1 VLQTIK
7 HRPALGF
14 PRSFA
19 GQRRRPKARARRA
32 ACKKRLLS
40 HIPPLTL
47 PPPAMCSPSLQQ
59 TLDALPVMTWCLQDG
74 SDVPFL
80 NSGFRDFLGI
90 EKEAPPTDLWLQ
102 SIHPEDRP
110 GRDEAIQSARNIGT
124 LYRVSY
130 RLRRADGSSCWVC
143 ESGAPQKNASGAIES
158 WLGAIIPVEAPR
170 NGAHLG
176 DGHNSFPATLASQDG
191 RSSGIGLE
199 ERGREAVPSKNPI
212 QERAR
217 QQEAVALLG
226 QQALSGAALSDLF
239 TTATDLVRS
248 TLEGLLCS
256 VMQTQDDG
264 SALAVVGISGWPRAD
279 AGNLIPTGRSSQSG
293 YTLMVGEPVIVE
305 DMATETRFQI
315 SEPVRRIGAVSAITV
330 IIHTEG
336 APFGVLSAMSM
347 QPRAF
352 TKDDV
357 HFLQSIANVL
367 AAAIDRQRAE
377 ERIRLAQ
384 EKAEA
389 ASRAKSEF
397 LSRMSHELRTPLN
410 AILGFT
416 QLLEIDKPTP
426 SQAESIA
433 HIAKAGQ
440 HLLSFINK
448 VLDVARDYAESLSP
462 ETNESTLRQVLLG
475 ETSSA
480 KRDSGRTLQRIPP
493 STPDLPRPHPQAP
506 VAPKKILYV
515 EDQEI
520 NLRLV
525 ERILQNRED
534 YTLLRAPRGEIA
546 LEMARNQRPDL
557 ILLDLNLPDMTGEA
571 VLCHLKQAPEL
582 RSIPVVMLSGMVGDR
597 VESALALGAAGYLT
611 KPYRVPDF
619 FAVLAKNLPA

>member
-1 VLQTIK
+1 
-7 HRPALGF
+7 
-14 PRSFA
+14 
-19 GQRRRPKARARRA
+19 
-32 ACKKRLLS
+32 
-40 HIPPLTL
+40 
-47 PPPAMCSPSLQQ
+47 MCPPSLQQ
-59 TLDALPVMTWCLQDG
+59 TLDAIPVMTWCLQAG
-74 SDVPFL
+74 SNVPFL
-80 NSGFRDFLGI
+80 NSCFRDFLGI
-90 EKEAPPTDLWLQ
+90 ERETPTADLWIQ
-102 SIHPEDRP
+102 SIHPEDRA
-110 GRDEAIQSARNIGT
+110 GREEAIQSARSVQT

-158 WLGAIIPVEAPR
+158 WLGGIIPVEAPQ
-170 NGAHLG
+170 NGVSTTEAN
-176 DGHNSFPATLASQDG
+176 NSSPATLASQDG

-199 ERGREAVPSKNPI
+199 NGGSEVVLSRNAI
-212 QERAR
+212 QERAK

-256 VMQTQDDG
+256 VMQTLDDG
-264 SALAVVGISGWPRAD
+264 SALAVVGISGWPQAD

-305 DMATETRFQI
+305 EMATETRFQI
-315 SEPVRRIGAVSAITV
+315 SEPVRRVGAVSAITV
-330 IIHTEG
+330 IIQTEG

-416 QLLEIDKPTP
+416 QLLEIDQPTP

-433 HIAKAGQ
+433 HILKAGQ
-440 HLLSFINK
+440 HLLSFINE
-448 VLDVARDYAESLSP
+448 VLNVARNYAESLSP
-462 ETNESTLRQVLLG
+462 EANESTLRQVLLG
-475 ETSSA
+475 ETASTRFDA
-480 KRDSGRTLQRIPP
+480 GRPPPRIPP
-493 STPDLPRPHPQAP
+493 STPDFPRLHPQAP

-520 NLRLV
+520 NLRLMQ
-525 ERILQNRED
+525 RILQNRQD
-534 YTLLRAPRGEIA
+534 YTLLSAPRGEIA
-546 LEMARNQRPDL
+546 LEMARNHRPDL

-611 KPYRVPDF
+611 NPYRVPDF
-619 FAVLAKNLPA
+619 FAVLEKNLPD